1 VSVHATLLIGWSGTL
16 AFLAVWFGLLARLRP
31 EDRAFG
37 RFSLFALANAVGLF
51 STASLLS
58 ASSLPVAATERSLQ
72 LACFG
77 VSGYLIPGLVEDL
90 VPGKPS
96 HGGPA
101 RWLGLPF
108 AILAASGALVDPTE
122 RVLSAAGPQPALS
135 PLGLGLGS
143 LIALSTALPLAVLVR
158 AARSARG
165 LRVIVAALLVG
176 LFGGLVDLVR
186 LGVGLAALEV
196 ASHATGA
203 LSLAIGA
210 VLMRRV
216 VAGEDELLQRS
227 AQLSTSL
234 RELRAAESALVETQ
248 SRAALGEL
256 AAVIAHE
263 VRNPL
268 AVLRNA
274 ASSLRKPT
282 TSSMDVE
289 TLVEI
294 VKEETRRLD
303 QLGSSL
309 SHFAEPMPYRPE
321 RVAIGALLRDAVAAV
336 RRAHDGARGV
346 RFEVPDGSEHVVVA
360 DPELL
365 RQALINVV
373 DNGVRAMPTGGQVAI
388 SLDEVGNLLRV
399 TVRDDGEGMSPG
411 VLSRARDPFFTTRAT
426 GTGLGLALVDKVV
439 RLHGGELVIAAGE
452 PRGTVVSI
460 TLRRA

>member
-1 VSVHATLLIGWSGTL
+1 MSVHATLLIGWSGTL
-16 AFLAVWFGLLARLRP
+16 AFLAAWFGLLARLRP
-31 EDRAFG
+31 EDRAFA

-51 STASLLS
+51 ATASLLT

-77 VSGYLIPGLVEDL
+77 VSAYLIPGLVEDL

-101 RWLGLPF
+101 RWLAPPF
-108 AILAASGALVDPTE
+108 TILAASGALVDP
-122 RVLSAAGPQPALS
+122 LLPAAGVQASLT
-135 PLGLGLGS
+135 PLGLAVGS
-143 LIALSTALPLAVLVR
+143 VVALTAAPPLAVLVR
-158 AARSARG
+158 EARSAPG
-165 LRVIVAALLVG
+165 LRAIVGALVVG
-176 LFGGLVDLVR
+176 LIGGMGDLVR
-186 LGVGLAALEV
+186 LGAGLAALEV

-203 LSLAIGA
+203 VSLAIGA

-216 VAGEDELLQRS
+216 VAGEDELVRRS

-282 TSSMDVE
+282 TSSIDVE

-303 QLGSSL
+303 QLGKSL
-309 SHFAEPMPYRPE
+309 SHFAEPTPYRPE
-321 RVAIGALLRDAVAAV
+321 RVAVGPLLRDVVAAV

-346 RFEVPDGSEHVVVA
+346 SFEVADASEHAVIA

-373 DNGVRAMPTGGQVAI
+373 DNGVRALPAGGQVAI
-388 SLDEVGNLLRV
+388 SLDEVGSLLRV

-439 RLHGGELVIAAGE
+439 RLHGGELAIAAGE
-452 PRGTVVSI
+452 PRGTAVSI